1 MARTI
6 ATPWGGAALVEE
18 IEVAQSAGEKA
29 FTSHVQLLV
38 GPGGEQ
44 LVRFTYSTGGT
55 ARRGPVTLRA
65 EDLELLRAG
74 LTERR
79 GLARALRGLVVTR
92 R

>member
-6 ATPWGGAALVEE
+6 ATPWGSAALVEE
-18 IEVAQSAGEKA
+18 IEVAQSAGGKVFA
-29 FTSHVQLLV
+29 SHVQLLA

-65 EDLELLRAG
+65 EDLELLRTG
-74 LTERR
+74 LRERR
-79 GLARALRGLVVTR
+79 GLARALRGLGVTR